1 MESSWKAGSDLL
13 LLRSMIR
20 KGKLVGLFGT
30 LDESYSVSVPLSS
43 TACCFNPLIGFPD
56 TLKTCTV
63 LSDSSQ
69 QSAHFSQVHQLAS
82 QVRFGRAGVSGR
94 PGRGVKSEMT

>member
-13 LLRSMIR
+13 LLGPMIG

-30 LDESYSVSVPLSS
+30 PDKSYSVSVPVSS
-43 TACCFNPLIGFPD
+43 AACCFNPLIGFLA
-56 TLKTCTV
+56 TLKTHTV
-63 LSDSSQ
+63 LSNLSQ

-82 QVRFGRAGVSGR
+82 QVRLGCAGVSGR
-94 PGRGVKSEMT
+94 PGRGVKSEMA